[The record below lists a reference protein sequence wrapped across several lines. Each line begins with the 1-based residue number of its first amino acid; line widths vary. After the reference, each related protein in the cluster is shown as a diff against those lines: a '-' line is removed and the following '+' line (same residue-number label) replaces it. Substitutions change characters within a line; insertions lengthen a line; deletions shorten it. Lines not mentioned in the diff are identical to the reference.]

1 MKAGERVREKFK
13 ECASAFCSAS
23 ELKGMELAG
32 LRDCYIHELKDLC
45 SAEKRLVQALPKM
58 AKAAHNEELAAGIQK
73 HLEQTKEHVARLEKI
88 LAAIPRFYRTRWSRN
103 RVDKPLEK
111 AAPPEMR
118 QFYRDAARAPSH
130 EEIALLAHQIYLAR
144 GRIPGHEVE
153 DWLEAERQLSRRNRL
168 V

>member
-1 MKAGERVREKFK
+1 MGKKFK

-45 SAEKRLVQALPKM
+45 SAEKQLVQALPKM
-58 AKAAHNEELAAGIQK
+58 AKAAHNEELTAGFQK
-73 HLEQTKEHVARLEKI
+73 HLEQTKAHVARLEKT
-88 LAAIPRFYRTRWSRN
+88 LAAFSRFYRTRWSGN
-103 RVDKPLEK
+103 CVNKPFEK
-111 AAPPEMR
+111 AAPLEIR
-118 QFYRDAARAPSH
+118 QFYREPASAPTH
-130 EEIALLAHQIYLAR
+130 DEIALLAHQIYLAR

-153 DWLEAERQLSRRNRL
+153 DWLEAERQLSRNNRL